1 MKKETLVSIAERAE
15 CSIST
20 VSRVLSG
27 NAAKYRISRRT
38 VERVMEEVRRCNY
51 TPSLL
56 AKGLRTNR
64 TDTIGLLIPNIE
76 NSFFSH
82 AAGIIIREA
91 RNYNYKVVVV
101 DTQEDE
107 RNERDGLSALLAR
120 RVDGIIAAPCGND
133 APLFTG
139 VQRGGMPLVLID
151 RYLPDAGEL
160 SYVTTDNYRGAVMAT
175 EYLLE
180 NGHRRIAC
188 IQGTPH
194 SMPVRDRVRGFAD
207 TLRARGLGDRI
218 VVSGEDFSVQNGY
231 LETKLALAREERP
244 TAIFALSN
252 LILLGVV
259 KAVHESGLR
268 IPDDISV
275 VSFDDNMLFNYLD
288 PAITCIGQPTDE
300 IGKTKRTFPFIERPH
315 TGVDQIISGNKFKRV
330 THISIITYKRTDF
343 KRKLKNRSFYADK
356 NLSVGF
362 RRYDTPVP
370 VSFRKRRGLRA
381 RHKQVFPLYPPLPHN
396 RRRTGTRAHRTDTHL
411 RE

>member
-1 MKKETLVSIAERAE
+1 MKKETLVSIAERSG

-27 NAAKYRISRRT
+27 NAAKYRISQRT
-38 VERVMEEVRRCNY
+38 VARVTEEVKRCNY

-76 NSFFSH
+76 NSFF
-82 AAGIIIREA
+82 AGVAGVVIRES

-107 RNERDGLSALLAR
+107 RNEQDGLSALLAR
-120 RVDGIIAAPCGND
+120 RVDGIVAAPCGSNSE
-133 APLFTG
+133 LFAS
-139 VQRGGMPLVLID
+139 VQEGGMPLVLID
-151 RYLPDAGEL
+151 RYLPDAGML

-194 SMPVRDRVRGFAD
+194 SMPVRDRVRGFGD
-207 TLRARGLGDRI
+207 T
-218 VVSGEDFSVQNGY
+218 GEDFSVQNGY

-300 IGKTKRTFPFIERPH
+300 IGTLAVKLLIRAVREPGAAPSH
-315 TGVDQIISGNKFKRV
+315 LHLPPSLIIR
-330 THISIITYKRTDF
+330 
-343 KRKLKNRSFYADK
+343 RSVR
-356 NLSVGF
+356 NL
-362 RRYDTPVP
+362 
-370 VSFRKRRGLRA
+370 L
-381 RHKQVFPLYPPLPHN
+381 L
-396 RRRTGTRAHRTDTHL
+396 
-411 RE
+411 

>member
-27 NAAKYRISRRT
+27 NASKYRISRST
-38 VERVMEEVRRCNY
+38 VARVMEEVKRCNY

-76 NSFFSH
+76 NSFF
-82 AAGIIIREA
+82 ANVAGVVIREA
-91 RNYNYKVVVV
+91 RGYNYKVVVV

-107 RNERDGLSALLAR
+107 RNEQDGLSALLAR

-133 APLFTG
+133 PALFTG
-139 VQRGGMPLVLID
+139 VGESGVPLVLID
-151 RYLPDAGEL
+151 RYLPDAPGL
-160 SYVTTDNYRGAVMAT
+160 SYVTTDNYRGAVMAA

-194 SMPVRDRVRGFAD
+194 SMPVRDRVRGFGD
-207 TLRARGLGDRI
+207 TLRAHGLDDRI
-218 VVSGEDFSVQNGY
+218 VVTGEDFSVQNGY
-231 LETKLALAREERP
+231 LETRLALAQAERP

-252 LILLGVV
+252 LILMGVI

-268 IPDDISV
+268 IPDDVSV
-275 VSFDDNMLFNYLD
+275 VSFDDNLLFNYLD

-300 IGKTKRTFPFIERPH
+300 IGTLAVKLLVRAVRD
-315 TGVDQIISGNKFKRV
+315 TGAAPSQLHLPPSLVIR
-330 THISIITYKRTDF
+330 
-343 KRKLKNRSFYADK
+343 RSVR
-356 NLSVGF
+356 NL
-362 RRYDTPVP
+362 
-370 VSFRKRRGLRA
+370 L
-381 RHKQVFPLYPPLPHN
+381 L
-396 RRRTGTRAHRTDTHL
+396 
-411 RE
+411 

>member
-1 MKKETLVSIAERAE
+1 MKKETLVSIAERSG

-27 NAAKYRISRRT
+27 NAAKYRISQRT
-38 VERVMEEVRRCNY
+38 VARVTEEVKRCNY

-76 NSFFSH
+76 NSFF
-82 AAGIIIREA
+82 AGVAGVVIRES

-107 RNERDGLSALLAR
+107 RNEQDGLSALLAR
-120 RVDGIIAAPCGND
+120 RHRGSEMLARRVDGIVAAPCGSNSE
-133 APLFTG
+133 LFAS
-139 VQRGGMPLVLID
+139 VQEGGMPLVLID
-151 RYLPDAGEL
+151 RYLPDAGML

-194 SMPVRDRVRGFAD
+194 SMPVRDRVRGFGD
-207 TLRARGLGDRI
+207 TLRAHGLGDRI
-218 VVSGEDFSVQNGY
+218 VVTGEDFSVQNGY

-300 IGKTKRTFPFIERPH
+300 IGTLAVKLLIRAVREPGAAPSH
-315 TGVDQIISGNKFKRV
+315 LHLPPSLIIR
-330 THISIITYKRTDF
+330 
-343 KRKLKNRSFYADK
+343 RSVR
-356 NLSVGF
+356 NL
-362 RRYDTPVP
+362 
-370 VSFRKRRGLRA
+370 L
-381 RHKQVFPLYPPLPHN
+381 L
-396 RRRTGTRAHRTDTHL
+396 
-411 RE
+411 

>member
-1 MKKETLVSIAERAE
+1 MKKETLVSIAERSG

-27 NAAKYRISRRT
+27 NAAKYRISQRT
-38 VERVMEEVRRCNY
+38 VARVTEEVKRCNY

-76 NSFFSH
+76 NSFF
-82 AAGIIIREA
+82 AGVAGVVIRES
-91 RNYNYKVVVV
+91 RNYNYKVVV

-107 RNERDGLSALLAR
+107 RNEQDGLSALLAR
-120 RVDGIIAAPCGND
+120 RVDGIVAAPCGSN
-133 APLFTG
+133 AELFAS
-139 VQRGGMPLVLID
+139 VQEGGMPLVLID
-151 RYLPDAGEL
+151 RYLPDAGML

-194 SMPVRDRVRGFAD
+194 SMPVRDRVRGFGD
-207 TLRARGLGDRI
+207 TLRAHGLGDRI
-218 VVSGEDFSVQNGY
+218 VVTGEDFSVQNGY

-300 IGKTKRTFPFIERPH
+300 IGTLAVKLLIRAVREPGAAPSH
-315 TGVDQIISGNKFKRV
+315 LHLPPSLIIR
-330 THISIITYKRTDF
+330 
-343 KRKLKNRSFYADK
+343 RSVR
-356 NLSVGF
+356 NL
-362 RRYDTPVP
+362 
-370 VSFRKRRGLRA
+370 L
-381 RHKQVFPLYPPLPHN
+381 L
-396 RRRTGTRAHRTDTHL
+396 
-411 RE
+411 

>member
-1 MKKETLVSIAERAE
+1 MKKETLVSIAERSG

-27 NAAKYRISRRT
+27 NAAKYRISQRT
-38 VERVMEEVRRCNY
+38 VARVTEEVKRCNY

-64 TDTIGLLIPNIE
+64 TDTIE
-76 NSFFSH
+76 NSFF
-82 AAGIIIREA
+82 AGVAGVVIRES
-91 RNYNYKVVVV
+91 RTYNYKVVVV

-107 RNERDGLSALLAR
+107 RNEQDGLSALLAR
-120 RVDGIIAAPCGND
+120 RVDGIVAAPCGSNSE
-133 APLFTG
+133 LFAS
-139 VQRGGMPLVLID
+139 VQEGGMPLVLID
-151 RYLPDAGEL
+151 RYLPDAGML

-194 SMPVRDRVRGFAD
+194 SMPVRDRVRGFGD
-207 TLRARGLGDRI
+207 TLRAHGLGDRI
-218 VVSGEDFSVQNGY
+218 VVTGEDFSVQNGY

-300 IGKTKRTFPFIERPH
+300 IGTLAVKLLIRAVREPGAAPSH
-315 TGVDQIISGNKFKRV
+315 LHLPPSLIIR
-330 THISIITYKRTDF
+330 
-343 KRKLKNRSFYADK
+343 RSVR
-356 NLSVGF
+356 NL
-362 RRYDTPVP
+362 
-370 VSFRKRRGLRA
+370 L
-381 RHKQVFPLYPPLPHN
+381 L
-396 RRRTGTRAHRTDTHL
+396 
-411 RE
+411 

>member
-1 MKKETLVSIAERAE
+1 MKKETLVSIAERSG

-27 NAAKYRISRRT
+27 NAAKYRISQRT
-38 VERVMEEVRRCNY
+38 VARVTEEVKRCNY

-76 NSFFSH
+76 NSFF
-82 AAGIIIREA
+82 AGVAGVVIRES

-107 RNERDGLSALLAR
+107 RNEQDGLSAR
-120 RVDGIIAAPCGND
+120 RVDGIVAAPCGSNSE
-133 APLFTG
+133 LFAS
-139 VQRGGMPLVLID
+139 VQEGGMPLVLID
-151 RYLPDAGEL
+151 RYLPDAGML

-194 SMPVRDRVRGFAD
+194 SMPVRDRVRGFGD
-207 TLRARGLGDRI
+207 TLRAHGLGDRI
-218 VVSGEDFSVQNGY
+218 VVTGEDFSVQNGY
-231 LETKLALAREERP
+231 LETKLALARGERP

-300 IGKTKRTFPFIERPH
+300 IGTLAVKLLIRAVREPGAAPSH
-315 TGVDQIISGNKFKRV
+315 LHLPPSLIIR
-330 THISIITYKRTDF
+330 
-343 KRKLKNRSFYADK
+343 RSVR
-356 NLSVGF
+356 NL
-362 RRYDTPVP
+362 
-370 VSFRKRRGLRA
+370 L
-381 RHKQVFPLYPPLPHN
+381 L
-396 RRRTGTRAHRTDTHL
+396 
-411 RE
+411 